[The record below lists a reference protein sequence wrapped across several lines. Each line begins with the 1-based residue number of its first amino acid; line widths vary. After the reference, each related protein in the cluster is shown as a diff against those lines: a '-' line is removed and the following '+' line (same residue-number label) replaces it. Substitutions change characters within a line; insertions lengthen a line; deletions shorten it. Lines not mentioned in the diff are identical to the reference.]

1 MTPRGDRWLSHIV
14 LVAFSIVALY
24 PVANIVLVALN
35 PPGTPLTGFGVPSR
49 VSVDSFATAW
59 TIGSFGQALAS
70 SLLVAVVVVVAVVAL
85 STLTGYA
92 LGTMRFPGS
101 NAVLLLFVIG
111 IVLPYEGMVVPLY
124 YDFRS
129 LGLANSYLSVILPQ
143 VGLSLGFGTFWMRGF
158 FRAAPRAMIEAGQMD
173 GANSWLVLTRVLLPL
188 ARPALLTL
196 ALLVFLW
203 TWNEFLLAL
212 VMIQDDSMRTAPL
225 VLAFFSG
232 GMHGADYPVVA
243 AAATVV
249 AIPVVAVYVLLQR
262 HYVAGFLAGA
272 LQGE

>member
-1 MTPRGDRWLSHIV
+1 MTPKGERWLSHVV
-14 LVAFSIVALY
+14 LLAFSIVAIY
-24 PVANIVLVALN
+24 PIANVVLLALN
-35 PPGTPLTGFGVPSR
+35 APGTPVTGFGVPAPASL
-49 VSVDSFATAW
+49 DSFSTAW
-59 TIGSFGQALAS
+59 TVGGFSRALVS
-70 SLLVAVVVVVAVVAL
+70 SLIVSIVVVVAVVIL

-101 NAVLLLFVIG
+101 NAIFLLFVVG

-129 LGLANSYLSVILPQ
+129 LGLTNNYLGLILPQ

-158 FRAAPRAMIEAGQMD
+158 FRSAPRSMIEAGQMD
-173 GANSWLVLTRVLLPL
+173 GASSWVVLTRVLVPL

-212 VMIQDDSMRTAPL
+212 VMIQDDTIRTAPL

-232 GMHGADYPVVA
+232 GLHGADYPIVA